1 MKKKNVMQWG
11 LAASFA
17 PDFNSVGMDSKRE
30 FSGQVGIQVFVTV
43 KSRFSVSTGIYYNK
57 KKYTAE
63 GEEYHPPNQYWNYY
77 TNGVVPKEVFG
88 HCAVLDIPLNLT
100 YNWSPDRKLQFLST
114 IGASNYIVLSE
125 DYKYR
130 FDSYN
135 AGAAEGWDTNESS
148 RVMFGIA
155 NLSLG
160 VQYFIKPKIGIKV
173 EPYLKV
179 PLKDIGWGQVDLYS
193 TGTLISLQYL
203 FD

>member
-1 MKKKNVMQWG
+1 MQWG

-30 FSGQVGIQVFVTV
+30 FSGQIGMQVFVTL
-43 KSRFSVSTGIYYNK
+43 KSRFSVSTGILYNK
-57 KKYTAE
+57 KKYTTG
-63 GEEYHPPNQYWNYY
+63 GEAYHPPDQYWNYY
-77 TNGVVPKEVFG
+77 TNGVVPEEVFG

-100 YNWSPDRKLQFLST
+100 YNWSPNRKLQFLST

-130 FDSYN
+130 FDAYN
-135 AGAAEGWDTNESS
+135 PGAAEGWDTNESTK
-148 RVMFGIA
+148 VMFGIA